1 MTETQQLPQA
11 DPAASPRARHGGVV
25 RRLLSGETG
34 LLLDHLM
41 RLDPESRH
49 DRFGMAVGDAF
60 LRQYA
65 ERSTRLDD
73 LIYGFFVDGELRGAG
88 ELRGLGPH
96 GATHW
101 SAAEA
106 AFSVERPWRRLGVG
120 EQLMARIVRAARNR
134 RAATLY
140 MSCLSRNRPMQTLA
154 RKFSAELTFE
164 AGEAT
169 TKLAVEGPTA
179 FSLIYEAMDDATG
192 FATAMLDLQR
202 RALSRPARL

>member
-1 MTETQQLPQA
+1 MT
-11 DPAASPRARHGGVV
+11 DPASPAGPRHGGLV
-25 RRLLSGETG
+25 RRLLASETG

-41 RLDPESRH
+41 RLDAESRH

-65 ERSTRLDD
+65 ERTARLDD

-88 ELRGLGPH
+88 ELRGLGPE
-96 GATHW
+96 GPSHW
-101 SAAEA
+101 RAAEA

-140 MSCLSRNRPMQTLA
+140 MSCLSRNRAMQTLA

-169 TKLAVEGPTA
+169 TALTVEGPTA